1 MVVLVLMTVRAV
13 MVMPES
19 FGRGGSADES
29 SKGESLFHFGIFFLI
44 IFQLSTFLYAYRKRF
59 YGFVVKTAE
68 TLNYTVI

>member
-29 SKGESLFHFGIFFLI
+29 SKGESLFHFGIFFFLI
-44 IFQLSTFLYAYRKRF
+44 IFQLSAFLYAYRKRF
-59 YGFVVKTAE
+59 YGFVVKKAE
-68 TLNYTVI
+68 T